1 MVERCSKDTLGMINA
16 KNYSMDA
23 SRIRAQATG
32 WHCYI
37 VAVIS
42 QGGDATHWG
51 TRTPE
56 ATIRRIVR
64 NTPGHIHPLKPGLY
78 CLKELTSKYEEEY
91 SLPDEGDIPPEV
103 EERNHWYYQGLLVE
117 LGKARNYKTY
127 VPAQDKNRTFGNQ
140 RLGDV
145 CDMTRLPNFGYQS
158 FIRRARTVDVIWFNR
173 RDMPA
178 KMFEVEMS
186 TDMLNSLTKFNELRD
201 FYTQLK
207 IVAPAPRHA
216 HFADRIEMDTFHE
229 IRGRV
234 KFMGTDALEKKYITG
249 RW

>member
-1 MVERCSKDTLGMINA
+1 MAKRTTQWMQVVSALEDLGGIATLSQLN
-16 KNYSMDA
+16 
-23 SRIRAQATG
+23 RALL
-32 WHCYI
+32 
-37 VAVIS
+37 S
-42 QGGDATHWG
+42 PGGDATQWK
-51 TRTPE
+51 TKTPE

-64 NTPGHIHPLKPGLY
+64 NTPDHIHTLKQGLY
-78 CLKELTSKYEEEY
+78 CLQNLASKYEEEY
-91 SLPDEGDIPPEV
+91 SLPQDGDAPPKV

-127 VPAQDKNRTFGNQ
+127 VPAQDRNRTFGNQ

-145 CDMTRLPNFGYQS
+145 CDTTSLPKFGYPNFM
-158 FIRRARTVDVIWFNR
+158 RRARTVDVIWFNR
-173 RDMPA
+173 REMPE

-207 IVAPAPRHA
+207 IVAPAPRRS
-216 HFADRIEMDTFHE
+216 HFTDRIEMDTFHE

-234 KFMGTDALEKKYITG
+234 KFLELNALENMYIRG